1 MRHPTVPPRPTDEHG
16 PPGVYVSVDELARL
30 EHRARGYSF
39 LPRQPVHSLL
49 TGRHASRVRGR
60 GLDFEEI
67 RRYLPGDDVRTIDW
81 KITQRTGKTHVRVF
95 TEERDRPAFVV
106 VDQRINMFFGT
117 QVAMK
122 SVVAAQVAALA
133 AWRVIDQGDR
143 VGGLVFDD
151 SAFTEF
157 RPHRSRR
164 AVLQLLGAV
173 VEKNNALQVNAGIRA
188 NGAMLNHALDQV
200 LRSAK
205 HDALITV
212 ISDFYGQDDD
222 TARLLTRMAQH
233 NDVICALLYDP
244 IKTQMPETG
253 RLVITDG
260 DLQLELDTSKASQS
274 RKLSDYFDDDLKKTK
289 EKLAKVGVPVLL
301 IHTAADPAEQ
311 IRKQLGHVR
320 GGPR

>member
-1 MRHPTVPPRPTDEHG
+1 MTPLTLRPFDAST
-16 PPGVYVSVDELARL
+16 PLSPGVYVSLDDLARL
-30 EHRARGYSF
+30 EHKARDFSF

-49 TGRHASRVRGR
+49 TGRHSSRIRGR
-60 GLDFEEI
+60 GLDFDEI

-122 SVVAAQVAALA
+122 SVVASQLAALA
-133 AWRVIDQGDR
+133 SWRVIDQGDR

-151 SAFTEF
+151 SGITEV

-164 AVLQLLGAV
+164 RVLQLLGAV
-173 VEKNNALQVNAGIRA
+173 VEKNNALRVDAGITA
-188 NGAMLNHALDQV
+188 NGAMLNQALEMV

-205 HDALITV
+205 HDALVVV
-212 ISDFYGQDDD
+212 ISDFYGQDDV
-222 TARLLTRMAQH
+222 TLRLLTRMAQH
-233 NDVICALLYDP
+233 NDVICALVYDP
-244 IKTQMPETG
+244 IKTQMPEAG

-260 DLQLELDTSKASQS
+260 DLQVELDTSKARHS
-274 RKLSDYFDDDLKKTK
+274 RKLSDYFEEDLKHTK
-289 EKLAKVGVPVLL
+289 EQLIKVGVPVML

-311 IRKQLGHVR
+311 VRRQLGNIQR
-320 GGPR
+320 NSR